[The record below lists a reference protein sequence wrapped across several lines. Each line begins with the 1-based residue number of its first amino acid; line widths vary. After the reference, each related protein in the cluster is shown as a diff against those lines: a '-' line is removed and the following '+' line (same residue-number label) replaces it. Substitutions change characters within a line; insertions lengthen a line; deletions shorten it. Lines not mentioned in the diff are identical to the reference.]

1 MQNRSGISV
10 MTGLTLRA
18 MGLYFFLK
26 KIGMGVFE
34 VVVDGSSGMLE
45 AGGSDDGTG
54 EKEKVKTLKG
64 EGE

>member
-1 MQNRSGISV
+1 MMRNCSGILV

-26 KIGMGVFE
+26 KIGTEVFK

-45 AGGSDDGTG
+45 VGGSDDGTG
-54 EKEKVKTLKG
+54 EKEKVKTLQPFA
-64 EGE
+64 